1 MTDSQNSDSHR
12 QYCLNKATPE
22 GSNLYYALLFEQQQV
37 KEQLLVLHAFG
48 TELHDILIECSDP
61 GIARIKF
68 NWWLEELSQLS
79 ERKPR
84 HPVTYQMQ
92 TLLTIDTDLVAKLKE
107 MVTSYEKRIQFEQ
120 PASLNESLNYNY
132 RSYGLIW
139 KLCAELCGIDK
150 VSNLEPIQ
158 QMAGCYDFL
167 IGLQSPEM
175 VNFDSRC
182 ALPADYFSINTV
194 PNDGFLKASSLTAIE
209 GMLTELQERNTA
221 AAKKMSRNE
230 KQRFLHGIILNRI
243 VSKTI
248 REMLD
253 SRTDI
258 FSSKVSLT
266 PIRKLMLG
274 WWIRLTV

>member
-1 MTDSQNSDSHR
+1 MTDSPNYDSHW

-68 NWWLEELSQLS
+68 NWWLEELSRLS
-79 ERKPR
+79 ERKPG
-84 HPVTYQMQ
+84 HPVTCQME
-92 TLLTIDTDLVAKLKE
+92 TLLTIDTNLVTKLRE

-132 RSYGLIW
+132 QSYGLIW

-167 IGLQSPEM
+167 TELQSPEM
-175 VNFDSRC
+175 FNFDSRC
-182 ALPADYFSINTV
+182 ALPADYFNIDTV
-194 PNDGFLKASSLTAIE
+194 PNDGFLKAPSPIAIQ
-209 GMLTELQERNTA
+209 GMLTELQEQNTA
-221 AAKKMSRNE
+221 AGKKMPHKE

-243 VSKTI
+243 ASKTI

-253 SRTDI
+253 SGTDI

-274 WWIRLTV
+274 WWAKLTV